1 MFPGAKLITH
11 WGVETKPAVTLPAT
25 RFKRTFFRARDD
37 TVPDTRGTVALQGRP
52 AEVACSVLPGHSQA
66 VWLGGW

>member
-25 RFKRTFFRARDD
+25 RFKRAFFRAGDD
-37 TVPDTRGTVALQGRP
+37 TVPDTRGTVALHRQP
-52 AEVACSVLPGHSQA
+52 A
-66 VWLGGW
+66 